1 MHIGKGWGV
10 EECPGNIIFVCN
22 TNIYTFIGVSSLLL
36 KKKCIRFLGHVLTVW
51 FGNVLLQLSVIIEVV
66 ALLL

>member
-22 TNIYTFIGVSSLLL
+22 TNIYTFTGVSSLLL
-36 KKKCIRFLGHVLTVW
+36 KKKMYPFSWPCVNRVVW
-51 FGNVLLQLSVIIEVV
+51 KYAFATFCYN
-66 ALLL
+66 